1 MTWIKMSVELT
12 THPKVMQMAA
22 LLKSEKHRVIGGL
35 LHVWSI
41 FDAHTEDGIL
51 DGYTPEFLDKTIG
64 WKGFSRA
71 LISIG
76 WLNRITP
83 NCLSIKDYEEH
94 NGTSAK
100 RRAQDASRKAA
111 ASRSSKNPQRLQEVS
126 ASGEE
131 SLRTREDK
139 RIEEQIREID
149 PPLPPEGEAS
159 KSSLGL
165 SHAKRRPKD
174 EPSPDFL
181 LFWNAYP
188 RKEAKPK
195 AWKAWQKP
203 HMPPIEVIL
212 TAVSTQKESAQ
223 WKKEDGQFIPM
234 PATWIS
240 HNRWEDIV
248 EVPTRRPNKYANA
261 F

>member
-1 MTWIKMSVELT
+1 MAWIKMSVELT
-12 THPKVMQMAA
+12 THPRVMQMAA
-22 LLKSEKHRVIGGL
+22 LLRSEKHRVIGGL
-35 LHVWSI
+35 LHVWGI

-51 DGYTPEFLDKTIG
+51 NGYTPEFLDKTIG

-71 LISIG
+71 MISIG
-76 WLNRITP
+76 WLSQISP
-83 NCLSIKDYEEH
+83 NCLSVKDYEEH

-111 ASRSSKNPQRLQEVS
+111 AARSSKNPPKLREDS
-126 ASGEE
+126 AFEAE
-131 SLRTREDK
+131 SSRTREDK
-139 RIEEQIREID
+139 RREEQIREID
-149 PPLPPEGEAS
+149 HPLPPEGDADESTLA
-159 KSSLGL
+159 L
-165 SHAKRRPKD
+165 SQARGRPKD

-181 LFWNAYP
+181 RFWDSYP

-195 AWKAWQKP
+195 AWRAWQKTIRP
-203 HMPPIEVIL
+203 DIEVIL
-212 TAVSTQKESAQ
+212 TAVSRQRESTQ

-240 HNRWEDIV
+240 NNRWEDKV
-248 EVPTRRPNKYANA
+248 EVQTRRPNKYANA

>member
-1 MTWIKMSVELT
+1 MAWIKMSVELT
-12 THPKVMQMAA
+12 THPKVMQLAA
-22 LLKSEKHRVIGGL
+22 LLRSEKHRVIGGL

-51 DGYTPEFLDKTIG
+51 NGYTPEFLDKTIG
-64 WKGFSRA
+64 WRGFSRA
-71 LISIG
+71 MISIG
-76 WLNRITP
+76 WLSHINP

-111 ASRSSKNPQRLQEVS
+111 ASRSSKNPHKLQEVS
-126 ASGEE
+126 ASDAE
-131 SLRTREDK
+131 SLRIREDK
-139 RIEEQIREID
+139 RKEEQIREID
-149 PPLPPEGEAS
+149 HPLPPEGEADEP
-159 KSSLGL
+159 SLAL
-165 SHAKRRPKD
+165 SQARGRPKD

-181 LFWNAYP
+181 LFWDAYP

-195 AWKAWQKP
+195 AWKAWKKAP
-203 HMPPIEVIL
+203 LPAMEVIL
-212 TAVSTQKESAQ
+212 TAVRRQRESAQ
-223 WKKEDGQFIPM
+223 WKKEEGQFIPM

-240 HNRWEDIV
+240 NNRWEDKV
-248 EVPTRRPNKYANA
+248 EVSTRRPNKYANA

>member
-1 MTWIKMSVELT
+1 MAWIKMRVELT

-22 LLKSEKHRVIGGL
+22 LLRSEKHRVIGGL

-51 DGYTPEFLDKTIG
+51 NGYTPEFLDKTIG
-64 WKGFSRA
+64 WKGFSRSM
-71 LISIG
+71 ISIG
-76 WLNRITP
+76 WLSQITP
-83 NCLSIKDYEEH
+83 SCLSIKDYEEH

-111 ASRSSKNPQRLQEVS
+111 ASRSAKNPHTPAELS
-126 ASGEE
+126 APEPE

-139 RIEEQIREID
+139 RKEEQIRVID
-149 PPLPPEGEAS
+149 TPLPPDGES
-159 KSSLGL
+159 GDSSLSG
-165 SHAKRRPKD
+165 ARRRSKD
-174 EPSPDFL
+174 EPSSDFL
-181 LFWNAYP
+181 LFWDTYP

-195 AWKAWQKP
+195 AWKAWRKANLP
-203 HMPPIEVIL
+203 AIEVIL
-212 TAVSTQKESAQ
+212 NSIRKQRESAQ
-223 WKKEDGQFIPM
+223 WKKEEGQFIPM

-240 HNRWEDIV
+240 NRRWEDMV